1 MAAIKA
7 CSDWALLASEDLASK
22 AATDLPAW
30 TIQTDAAGVPKLHRS
45 FVCKDFQAGL
55 DFIAGAGAIAERLGH
70 HPDLTLTGYRNVSI
84 TIYTH
89 SLSGCTDLDILL
101 AKTIDSEVK
110 IKYSPKF
117 LKENP
122 AAAPTADAST

>member
-7 CSDWALLASEDLASK
+7 CSDWALLTSEDLVREV
-22 AATDLPAW
+22 AAKLPAW
-30 TIQTDAAGVPKLHRS
+30 TILNDAAGVPKLHRS

-55 DFIAGAGAIAERLGH
+55 DFIAGAGAVAERINH
-70 HPDLTLTGYRNVSI
+70 HPDLTLTSYRNVSI
-84 TIYTH
+84 TIFTH
-89 SLSGCTDLDILL
+89 SLGGCTDLDITL
-101 AKTIDSEVK
+101 AKTIDLEVK

-122 AAAPTADAST
+122 AAAPSAAT